1 MEEIELKNIEFYEET
16 EFKETEIGPLPKD
29 WGVMRL
35 EYIVEKMKAGGT
47 PSTNISEYWN
57 GDIPLVKVEDVV
69 KSNKFL
75 FSTNL
80 YITNKGL
87 ENSSAWLV
95 PENSIILTMYGTPG
109 EVCINKIPVAVTQ
122 NVMGIV
128 KNEKITIDFF
138 YYVLKFAKIYT
149 LHLITDR
156 TIFTHF
162 TLSKAKNLKI
172 PLPPLS
178 EQQKIAAVLS
188 AIQEAKEKT
197 ERVIEATKNL
207 KKSLMKHLFTYGPV
221 PLSDID
227 KVELKETE
235 IGPLPTHW
243 QVVRFAEVTEELIS
257 GDWGE
262 EYKKDNNYIESYVI
276 RGTDFNLLQKGII
289 DNVPIR
295 FIKISSFEKRR
306 LSNNDILIELSG
318 GGPDQPT
325 GRVYIYNFDSNINIC
340 FSNFV
345 KKIKVNNY
353 KCLPFFYYLYWKY
366 LYELGKT
373 LIYEKRTTGIRNF
386 KYKEFLENEYIP
398 LPPLPEQ
405 QKIAEILSSV
415 DEKIQKEEERKRALE
430 NLFKSMLHNLM
441 TGKIRIKKME
451 V

>member
-235 IGPLPTHW
+235 IGPHPIHW
-243 QVVRFAEVTEELIS
+243 QVVRLGDVIINNNKFKFLNDIDEYIPFIPMELIPEENLYIQNWILKRKSIIKS
-257 GDWGE
+257 GVKIFEGDLLVAKITPCFENGKQGIVKGLPKSYGFATTE
-262 EYKKDNNYIESYVI
+262 IIPIRTKDNILSEFIANYLKLSDI
-276 RGTDFNLLQKGII
+276 RKNLASKMEGTTGRQRLSKSQLFNLL
-289 DNVPIR
+289 
-295 FIKISSFEKRR
+295 
-306 LSNNDILIELSG
+306 
-318 GGPDQPT
+318 
-325 GRVYIYNFDSNINIC
+325 
-340 FSNFV
+340 
-345 KKIKVNNY
+345 
-353 KCLPFFYYLYWKY
+353 
-366 LYELGKT
+366 
-373 LIYEKRTTGIRNF
+373 
-386 KYKEFLENEYIP
+386 IP
-398 LPPLPEQ
+398 LPPLSEQ